1 MIPGTMLGRVTDYVH
16 DAENALDTGVHTAP
30 SSRAGLSGEADP
42 SPGQPACDGCGAAR
56 ARYEATGDAVVCV
69 CGRVWAADD
78 FRWPARPTAPA
89 ATPPRSAR
97 IVRPRSFVAPDDAPL
112 AAPLSPLARAGA
124 AALALV
130 PDDPELA
137 RVRLVLADL
146 RPDCPDP
153 LEPPVDAPPSA
164 PAVTIR
170 DPSASWGGIP
180 RGVGFGSASPLAAD
194 VAATRVLA
202 DVVRELADLPPD
214 ARAVLRWLRRHGSL
228 AEGLRGLYVDVGMAF
243 ASVEQSAAWAD
254 LGARREGVPVH
265 GRRLVLA
272 AATAWGR

>member
-1 MIPGTMLGRVTDYVH
+1 MIPGTTLDRVTDYVH
-16 DAENALDTGVHTAP
+16 GAENALDTAVHTRP
-30 SSRAGLSGEADP
+30 SSRACSPGEGEP
-42 SPGQPACDGCGAAR
+42 PPGQPACDGCPAAM

-170 DPSASWGGIP
+170 DPRASWGGIP
-180 RGVGFGSASPLAAD
+180 RGVGFGSRCALAAE

>member
-1 MIPGTMLGRVTDYVH
+1 MSTGT
-16 DAENALDTGVHTAP
+16 TG
-30 SSRAGLSGEADP
+30 GSGGP
-42 SPGQPACDGCGAAR
+42 GAAPADAGCDACTTAS
-56 ARYEATGDAVVCV
+56 ARYEVTGDAVVCV

-97 IVRPRSFVAPDDAPL
+97 IVRPRSFVAPDDATP
-112 AAPLSPLARAGA
+112 APALSPLARAGA

-153 LEPPVDAPPSA
+153 LEPPVDASTA
-164 PAVTIR
+164 PVPTVTIR

-180 RGVGFGSASPLAAD
+180 RGVGFGSRCALAAE